1 MIKKFLD
8 FFNKK
13 NNDKK
18 NNDTKPVIKKE
29 FNIDEFND
37 WFKNEY
43 TGYGGYKGARGIFLR
58 TDKLSHNMIK
68 DFLEEIGFKDPS
80 YEDTLK
86 YYEIVRKDWIN
97 KLNN

>member
-13 NNDKK
+13 NNNVESVIKK
-18 NNDTKPVIKKE
+18 DPVIKKE

-43 TGYGGYKGARGIFLR
+43 TGYGGSARGIFLR
-58 TDKLSHNMIK
+58 TDKLSHNMIEDYLK
-68 DFLEEIGFKDPS
+68 EIGINKPS
-80 YEDTLK
+80 YEDIIK
-86 YYEIVRKDWIN
+86 YYEIVRKDWVN